1 MVDGKSGAHAGREGE
16 RRPAVLDNR
25 AFVLGLIVI
34 VQTIL
39 AIALTHFVIVPRL
52 NAGAAGAN
60 AGSAAVTASGLP
72 ASGVIVPLNEIIVTL
87 DTDAYRPRYL
97 RINVNLEVV
106 DDDVAVTV
114 AERLPELRDAVI
126 MALSTRTVA
135 DLGDAA
141 GKKRLRDEIFRDVAA
156 RLPAGTLLN
165 VYFSDLVV
173 Q

>member
-1 MVDGKSGAHAGREGE
+1 MVDGNSGGHDGLDGA
-16 RRPAVLDNR
+16 RRPSLLENR
-25 AFVLGLIVI
+25 AVILGVIVI
-34 VQTIL
+34 VQVIL

-52 NAGAAGAN
+52 TPGTAGLLG
-60 AGSAAVTASGLP
+60 GYTSAPALP
-72 ASGVIVPLNEIIVTL
+72 ASGVIVPLKEIIVTL
-87 DTDAYRPRYL
+87 DTDAYKPRYL

-106 DDDVAVTV
+106 DEDVARTV
-114 AERLPELRDAVI
+114 GERIPELRDAVI
-126 MALSTRTVA
+126 MALSTRTVV
-135 DLGDAA
+135 DLADAA